1 MIARDEAETSP
12 GPKSIASDIGMKLG
26 DLVNFLRWRD
36 RRGERVETNDAIVS
50 IEGVEHPVLD
60 WSESGFRIAN
70 YEGSPPKGERFAFR
84 FDLPLTSE
92 DVFEFDAWAE
102 VVDNSD
108 RGLAA
113 RYLHLDEAV
122 ANRIHEV
129 LRVLSIMNP
138 TVPSGAI
145 TYD

>member
-1 MIARDEAETSP
+1 MTF
-12 GPKSIASDIGMKLG
+12 G
-26 DLVNFLRWRD
+26 DLLNFLRRRD
-36 RRGERVETNDAIVS
+36 RRGVRVETTDAIVYIDDAS
-50 IEGVEHPVLD
+50 HPVID
-60 WSESGFRIAN
+60 WSESGFRIVN

-92 DVFEFDAWAE
+92 DVFEFEAWAE
-102 VVDNSD
+102 VVDNND

-129 LRVLSIMNP
+129 MRVLSIMNP

>member
-1 MIARDEAETSP
+1 
-12 GPKSIASDIGMKLG
+12 MKFG
-26 DLVNFLRWRD
+26 DFLNFSRWRD
-36 RRGERVETNDAIVS
+36 RRGVRVETTDAIVY
-50 IEGVEHPVLD
+50 IDDAAHPVLD

-70 YEGSPPKGERFAFR
+70 YKGSPPEGQRFAFR

-92 DVFEFDAWAE
+92 DVFEFEAWAE
-102 VVDNSD
+102 VVYNND
-108 RGLAA
+108 RGLAV
-113 RYLHLDEAV
+113 RYLHLDEAI

-129 LRVLSIMNP
+129 LRVLSILNP

>member
-1 MIARDEAETSP
+1 
-12 GPKSIASDIGMKLG
+12 MKLSC
-26 DLVNFLRWRD
+26 LFNIFRWRD
-36 RRGERVETNDAIVS
+36 RRSERVDGTDAVVTIDDV
-50 IEGVEHPVLD
+50 GHPVQD
-60 WSESGFRIAN
+60 WSESGFRLVN
-70 YEGSPPKGERFAFR
+70 YPDSPAKGERFAFR

-92 DVFEFDAWAE
+92 DVFEFEAWAE
-102 VVDNSD
+102 VIENSE
-108 RGLAA
+108 RGLAV
-113 RYLHLDEAV
+113 RYLHLDPDI

>member
-1 MIARDEAETSP
+1 M
-12 GPKSIASDIGMKLG
+12 KIGSLFN
-26 DLVNFLRWRD
+26 VFRRRD
-36 RRGERVETNDAIVS
+36 RRGERVESTDAKVFID
-50 IEGVEHPVLD
+50 EVEHSLMD

-70 YEGSPPKGERFAFR
+70 YAGSPAKGERFAFR
-84 FDLPLTSE
+84 FQLPLTSE
-92 DVFEFDAWAE
+92 DVFEFEAWAE
-102 VVDNSD
+102 VVDNSN

-113 RYLHLDEAV
+113 RYLHLDEEIA
-122 ANRIHEV
+122 ARIHEV

>member
-1 MIARDEAETSP
+1 
-12 GPKSIASDIGMKLG
+12 MKLG
-26 DLVNFLRWRD
+26 DILNIFRWRD
-36 RRGERVETNDAIVS
+36 RRGERVESTDAVVH
-50 IEGVEHPVLD
+50 IEDVEHPVLD

-70 YEGSPPKGERFAFR
+70 YDNSPAKGERFAFR

-108 RGLAA
+108 RGLSA
-113 RYLHLDEAV
+113 RYLHLDGAI
-122 ANRIHEV
+122 AKRIHEV